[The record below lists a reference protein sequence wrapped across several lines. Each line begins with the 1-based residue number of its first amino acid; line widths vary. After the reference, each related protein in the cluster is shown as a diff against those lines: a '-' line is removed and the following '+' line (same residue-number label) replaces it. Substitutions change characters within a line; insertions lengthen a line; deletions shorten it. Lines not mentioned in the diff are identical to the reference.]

1 MDQSL
6 PNPTEFWLSNAASD
20 QEIAVST
27 RTRFARNLNGF
38 RFSPYADG
46 DTLGKIETR
55 VHEAMKNSEYLS
67 GFHCFVLD
75 DLQPKERQFLKESRL
90 ISKEMEK
97 GGKNKRVYVSQDASA
112 SILINEEDHLR
123 IQTLTGGIDFKE
135 PLKKLNLIHTEL
147 LKTLQFC
154 SSERLGFLTA
164 CPTNVGTGFRASVM
178 LHLPGLNLLKKV
190 EKSLSGI
197 AHHGLTVR
205 GFYGENTEYT
215 GDYYQI
221 SNEMTLGKS
230 VEEILKV
237 VETVLERVLENEKE
251 ARLELFRNHQSSTHD
266 QIWRSYAL
274 LSHAR
279 KMDTS
284 EAMILL
290 SKLRL
295 GIEAKLFPNI
305 NHLQLNN
312 LVMEIQP
319 AHIERLRKLE
329 SAHDTRDEF
338 RAAYLRR
345 VLKVTEN

>member
-1 MDQSL
+1 MDQKL
-6 PNPTEFWLSNAASD
+6 PNPTDFWLSSEATEQD
-20 QEIAVST
+20 VAVSS
-27 RTRFARNLNGF
+27 RTRFARNINGF

-46 DTLGKIETR
+46 DTLGKIEAR
-55 VHEAMKNSEYLS
+55 IHEAVMNSEALKGY
-67 GFHCFVLD
+67 HCFVLD

-90 ISKEMEK
+90 ISKELEK
-97 GGKNKRVYVSQDASA
+97 GGKNKRAYISPDATVSV
-112 SILINEEDHLR
+112 LINEEDHLR
-123 IQTLTGGIDFKE
+123 IQTFCGGINFVE
-135 PLKKLNLIHTEL
+135 PLKRLNQVHDEL

-205 GFYGENTEYT
+205 GFYGENTEYM

-230 VEEILKV
+230 VEEIL
-237 VETVLERVLENEKE
+237 TILQSVLDRVLENEKE
-251 ARLELFRNHQSSTHD
+251 ARLELFRNHGSSTND

-279 KMDTS
+279 RMDTN
-284 EAMILL
+284 EAMQLL
-290 SKLRL
+290 SKMRL
-295 GIEAKLFPNI
+295 GIEAQLFPKI

-319 AHIERLRKLE
+319 AHIERRRKVE
-329 SAHDTRDEF
+329 SSNETRDEF
-338 RAAYLRR
+338 RASFLRNALN
-345 VLKVTEN
+345 VNNN

>member
-1 MDQSL
+1 MDQPI
-6 PNPTEFWLSNAASD
+6 PNPTEFWLSKEASEQD
-20 QEIAVST
+20 VAVSS
-27 RTRFARNLNGF
+27 RTRFARNIHGL

-46 DTLGKIETR
+46 ATLGKIEER
-55 VHEAMKNSEYLS
+55 VHEAVQHSPMLSEYN
-67 GFHCFVLD
+67 CFVLN
-75 DLQPKERQFLKESRL
+75 DLQPQERQFLKESRL
-90 ISKEMEK
+90 ISKELEK
-97 GGKNKRVYVSQDASA
+97 GGKNKRAYVSQDASA

-123 IQTLTGGIDFKE
+123 IQTFVGGLNFTE
-135 PLKKLNLIHTEL
+135 PLKRLNSIHHEL
-147 LKTLQFC
+147 QNTLQFC
-154 SSERLGFLTA
+154 SSEKLGYLTA

-230 VEEILKV
+230 VEEILRILQS
-237 VETVLERVLENEKE
+237 VLERVLENEKE
-251 ARLELFRNHQSSTHD
+251 ARLELFRNHKTSTND
-266 QIWRSYAL
+266 QIWRSFAL

-279 KMDTS
+279 RMDTS
-284 EAMILL
+284 EAMQLL
-290 SKLRL
+290 SKIRL
-295 GIEAKLFPNI
+295 GIEVQLFPNI

-319 AHIERLRKLE
+319 AHIERRRKLE
-329 SAHDTRDEF
+329 SSTDTRDEF
-338 RAAYLRR
+338 RASFLRKI
-345 VLKVTEN
+345 LNFQQN